1 MDLSAYEPVYLAF
14 LGALALSGVI
24 LLVLAATGF
33 GSGGALVRVLNALF
47 GLGFLG
53 YAVFL
58 VFFDTSDTYTIFW
71 YPFIL
76 PVLMLIQAVKG
87 RGSKAAQATEG

>member
-1 MDLSAYEPVYLAF
+1 MDLSAYEPMYLAF
-14 LGALALSGVI
+14 LGALVVSGLI
-24 LLVLAATGF
+24 LLGLALTGF
-33 GSGGALVRVLNALF
+33 GSASALVRVLNALF

-58 VFFDTSDTYTIFW
+58 VFFDTSDEYRIFL

-76 PVLMLIQAVKG
+76 PVIMLIQAF
-87 RGSKAAQATEG
+87 KARSAKSDAPA

>member
-1 MDLSAYEPVYLAF
+1 MYAAF
-14 LGALALSGVI
+14 LV
-24 LLVLAATGF
+24 V
-33 GSGGALVRVLNALF
+33 
-47 GLGFLG
+47 
-53 YAVFL
+53 
-58 VFFDTSDTYTIFW
+58 FDTSDTYTICW